1 MGETGDSKNSRK
13 NVGTGQGR
21 GRGYYKK
28 INDGQRLP
36 QARKVGPGTGGRNKN
51 NKVGID
57 TDTLG
62 TRY

>member
-1 MGETGDSKNSRK
+1 MGETGDTKNSRK

-21 GRGYYKK
+21 GRGNYKK

-51 NKVGID
+51 NKVRI
-57 TDTLG
+57 
-62 TRY
+62 